1 VNPKNGDIFSILAP
15 NCDTETMS
23 LFMRELSK
31 EYRSYRNIIIMDK
44 AGWHTT
50 NDLKRFDNIR
60 LIFLP
65 PYSPELNPTEHL
77 WAKIRDM
84 KFRNT
89 AYASLDDVQKALID
103 SFSYLDSNKD
113 MVSKLTYF
121 KWLKL
126 D

>member
-1 VNPKNGDIFSILAP
+1 
-15 NCDTETMS
+15 
-23 LFMRELSK
+23 
-31 EYRSYRNIIIMDK
+31 MDK

-50 NDLKRFDNIR
+50 SDLKRFDNIR

-84 KFRNT
+84 KFRNI

-103 SFSYLDSNKD
+103 SFSYLDSNRD